1 MVRRFL
7 ARGYNDHIFY
17 AETTGTADKL
27 IKIEMDQDEPGTLV
41 KQEVFSLSNSRI
53 VAYDIDCENF

>member
-1 MVRRFL
+1 MARRFL

-27 IKIEMDQDEPGTLV
+27 IKIEMDQDEPGLLV
-41 KQEVFSLSNSRI
+41 K
-53 VAYDIDCENF
+53 